1 VASSLSHTVFAP
13 DHFAN
18 LAERFG
24 HRRLFTVAWDG
35 FCLQQYECRAGGWQH
50 EAIGACR
57 IAVQETGQP
66 RVERA
71 IDGRAERQLRPS
83 GLVSISPPDS
93 SQRWS
98 WNCAMRLSLFFIDG
112 AVLDELSIANG
123 LSSGVRLRTPLVE
136 DDKVIRFTVASLVEH
151 YGAQNGI
158 PHLLLSAAGRH
169 VAAHLLA
176 RYSTDRHGELPPRR
190 MADWQI
196 KRVLD
201 YMESRLEDDIGLGE
215 LAAVAGMR
223 SHYFCRAFRL
233 SLGVP
238 PYRFLINRRIE
249 RAKLLL
255 SSTDTSITGIALSLG
270 FANHAHFSTTFRR
283 TVGRSPAAYRKL
295 SL

>member
-1 VASSLSHTVFAP
+1 
-13 DHFAN
+13 
-18 LAERFG
+18 
-24 HRRLFTVAWDG
+24 
-35 FCLQQYECRAGGWQH
+35 
-50 EAIGACR
+50 
-57 IAVQETGQP
+57 
-66 RVERA
+66 
-71 IDGRAERQLRPS
+71 
-83 GLVSISPPDS
+83 
-93 SQRWS
+93 
-98 WNCAMRLSLFFIDG
+98 MRLSLFFIDG

-136 DDKVIRFTVASLVEH
+136 DDKVIRFTVAALVEH

-176 RYSTDRHGELPPRR
+176 RYSTDRHGELSPRR

-201 YMESRLEDDIGLGE
+201 YMESHLEDDIGLGE

-223 SHYFCRAFRL
+223 PHYFCRAFRL

-255 SSTDTSITGIALSLG
+255 SSTDTSVTGIGLSLG
-270 FANHAHFSTTFRR
+270 FANNAHFSTTFRR
-283 TVGRSPAAYRKL
+283 TVGRSPVAYRKL